1 MKLNG
6 KIAWITGSGRGI
18 GEAIAFALAAQGAK
32 VVVSARNDDDIARIA
47 GEINANGDSA
57 LAIPCDVQVN
67 SDIIN
72 LVQQTKDVWGPIEI
86 LINNAGIAFFKSILD
101 TSEEEWD
108 AMMNTN
114 LKSAFL
120 CTKAVLPDM
129 IRMKRGKILNIVS
142 VAGIQAYHNCGGY
155 CASKFGM
162 HGFTDVLRMEHRRHG
177 IQVTSIIAG
186 ATKTAI
192 WGDAAVDFSIM
203 MTPEHVSQAIV
214 SVCEAGEST
223 HIEEIVLRPQGG
235 DL

>member
-18 GEAIAFALAAQGAK
+18 GEATAFALAGKGVK
-32 VVVSARNDDDIARIA
+32 VVVSARNDDDITRVA

-67 SDIIN
+67 SDIIS
-72 LVQQTKDVWGPIEI
+72 LVEQTKDVWGPIDI
-86 LINNAGIAFFKSILD
+86 LINNAGIAIFKSILD

-129 IRMKRGKILNIVS
+129 IRMKRGKIVNIVS
-142 VAGIQAYHNCGGY
+142 VAGMQAYRDCGGY
-155 CASKFGM
+155 CASKFGLR
-162 HGFTDVLRMEHRRHG
+162 GFTDVLRLEHRRHG
-177 IQVTSIIAG
+177 IQVTSFIAG
-186 ATKTAI
+186 ATNTTI

-203 MTPEHVSQAIV
+203 MTPEHVSQAIIAI
-214 SVCEAGEST
+214 CEAGDST
-223 HIEEIVLRPQGG
+223 HVEEIILRPQEG